1 MTNYCPKAL
10 RVSLLLLTLS
20 TVAPADGIIHHDK
33 TPPPPPPAA
42 STRMTDATGN
52 VLQPGETESTTG
64 AADVMT
70 NIALRLLMGMMS
82 LI

>member
-10 RVSLLLLTLS
+10 RVSLLLLVLT
-20 TVAPADGIIHHDK
+20 TAAMADGIGHSDK
-33 TPPPPPPAA
+33 TPPPPPLAPSA
-42 STRMTDATGN
+42 RMTDATGN

-70 NIALRLLMGMMS
+70 DIALRLLMGMMS

>member
-10 RVSLLLLTLS
+10 RVFILLLALTTAAS
-20 TVAPADGIIHHDK
+20 ADGIIHHDK

-42 STRMTDATGN
+42 SARMTDATGN

-70 NIALRLLMGMMS
+70 DIALRLLVSVLS